1 LYPLITKKRIQKRKE
16 ENMAQSAPIH
26 LKDTPLSKS
35 HMNGLK
41 ERDKTNP
48 CPYIPCIYV
57 WVKERKRKL

>member
-1 LYPLITKKRIQKRKE
+1 
-16 ENMAQSAPIH
+16 MAQSAPIH